1 MRRISTP
8 HTSSRTIAEVPAT
21 CTLQLLAPATEKR
34 GLLQCRSADLGVHL
48 RELEAVLLVELL
60 EDAHGVGDE
69 VHGRQILGLRRLVLR
84 LLLGAVVACFSK
96 LMLTC

>member
-34 GLLQCRSADLGVHL
+34 GLLQCADLGVHL
-48 RELEAVLLVELL
+48 CELEAVLLVELL